1 MNEAAIVAAPLALAG
16 VAGVAAVA
24 QEPAAAFVDV
34 AGRRGRLLAVHAARA
49 DHDDVHKV
57 GSVVILG
64 RKAVGE
70 APQI

>member
-1 MNEAAIVAAPLALAG
+1 MNEAAIVAAPLAL
-16 VAGVAAVA
+16 AGVAAVA

-70 APQI
+70 ATQI